1 MNKIRKNTSLILTFF
16 AIVFLSLAFAFSN
29 VGMNNVKASSSDNP
43 EGFVLEVG
51 TDVAVSDEFS
61 GIRLETKVSKTYY
74 NGLKEEYPDATFSFG
89 TWIVPVGLVSGIQ
102 EINENLAGSLN
113 IEAYSEGVV
122 QNLEGSIFDYNVV
135 SYYSIIDYDS
145 IVSTY
150 TALHQVDPDNYPLDN
165 AEDVKANAYKLL
177 IMARSYVKIETG
189 DAIEYNYSGVE
200 FAQSA
205 RLVAAMAIVSG
216 KTISSSE
223 NYNAVLDFIGG
234 TVPTKSD
241 IVVKYNI
248 LHNHKTQSF
257 AFPELVGK
265 TIDEISFNSAKI
277 DYVFNGEDL
286 FIKTDIAPLVNGEE
300 NYLIAYTSEGIIYRE
315 VEFVNI
321 IETPDD
327 FVKAFSLA
335 KGDLTTADSLSKL
348 AVFDKEYYLANNI
361 DFKGYNMPTETY
373 TYTGRNYYSSNKI
386 IKAGLT
392 GTFDGQ
398 GYAIYNLVAPQGGL
412 FGLISGTIKDV
423 AFINCSINNN
433 KSTHSGFLA
442 QMISAG
448 ATVKNVYVKLIDK
461 VSVYK
466 HFAGTYLEYTMVFN
480 NCYFEGDLS
489 LLLSPITNT
498 NGYHTSALT
507 NTNNKAIIITKQMLG
522 SRNEYG
528 VANGIEG
535 NLAGTTEKRPY
546 YGSGVASDGDLDG
559 TGANQHP
566 RKNRISGKFYRYES
580 IEDMLEYYNGN
591 YSQTEPLKALLESFN
606 NEEVFSVI
614 DGKIIWK
621 NDYSLFNGDEKL
633 NNQVNLY
640 AGEGN
645 NEASFSVKDCLGNV
659 VEGFTYELVN
669 NNGVVALEGSKITM
683 VDLGEEELL
692 VKKAN
697 VVYFTIKVIVTK
709 PTIDMTSEKPILLDA
724 NGEEVT
730 IADGTIIGGTV
741 EGGTVIVKGN
751 SIALSFADEAAAA
764 NKEYVVG
771 FETADKIY
779 NYKVKYVTAYIRTAE
794 EFVST
799 FALAKGELT
808 NASTLDDLAT
818 FDGYYVLA
826 NNIDFAGKAMPTE
839 TFVFNASKHYL
850 ASGAYETAKTKGLS
864 GTFDGNGYAI
874 YNVKAPKG
882 GLFGIIA
889 GTVKNVA
896 FINIDIADGANGGL
910 LAAMFAVNGK
920 ISNAYIDYS
929 AGYKASTYA
938 IANLSRYQSI
948 AVLDKVYVSA
958 EIALFKNVVY
968 APTEKATVTQYGSTF
983 DNANF
988 IYISKQSPVI
998 GSGTYRIY
1006 EVKGNKSADNKP
1018 LLNNATATVGNGG
1031 YVTLGSAN
1039 SLRFNSVNAEGDAF
1053 SLVSSYETYKTIIDG
1068 YNGEYFEVGPNG
1080 KIAWIKDTVS

>member
-51 TDVAVSDEFS
+51 TDVAVSDDFS
-61 GIRLETKVSKTYY
+61 GIRLETKVSKAYF
-74 NGLKEEYPDATFSFG
+74 NELKEEYPEATFSFG

-150 TALHQVDPDNYPLDN
+150 TALHQGDPDNYPLDN

-361 DFKGYNMPTETY
+361 DFKGYNMPIETY

-386 IKAGLT
+386 VKAGLT

-498 NGYHTSALT
+498 NGYHTAALT

-528 VANGIEG
+528 DANGIEG

-546 YGSGVASDGDLDG
+546 NGSEVAPDGDLDG
-559 TGANQHP
+559 TGENKHP

-591 YSQTEPLKALLESFN
+591 YSQTEPLKVLLESFN
-606 NEEVFSVI
+606 NEEVFLVL

-633 NNQVNLY
+633 NNQINLY
-640 AGEGN
+640 AVEGH
-645 NEASFSVKDCLGNV
+645 NEAIFSVKDCLGNV
-659 VEGFTYELVN
+659 VDGFTYELVK

-730 IADGTIIGGTV
+730 IAGGTIIGGTV

-839 TFVFNASKHYL
+839 TYTGGFN
-850 ASGAYETAKTKGLS
+850 TKVKNGLS
-864 GTFDGNGYAI
+864 GTFDGQGYTI
-874 YNVKAPKG
+874 YNLVVPAG
-882 GLFGIIA
+882 GIFGVIN

-896 FINIDIADGANGGL
+896 LIDVGVNTTTHTGILAMQVFSTAKFNNLYIKYDGN
-910 LAAMFAVNGK
+910 
-920 ISNAYIDYS
+920 YS
-929 AGYKASTYA
+929 GYKAFAAKYLYYTVPFTNCYFEGNLRLAYSPTWTTDSIDVALTGAHKAIIISEQVITDRHGDWKYYVDATEAGSTKLKGKVGTAEWSSANALKRCSGSLYRYVSVSEMSG
-938 IANLSRYQSI
+938 IYQDSTDERSANLRK
-948 AVLDKVYVSA
+948 L
-958 EIALFKNVVY
+958 L
-968 APTEKATVTQYGSTF
+968 
-983 DNANF
+983 
-988 IYISKQSPVI
+988 
-998 GSGTYRIY
+998 GTYDTNYFTVDSTTGVITW
-1006 EVKGNKSADNKP
+1006 
-1018 LLNNATATVGNGG
+1018 NNAQ
-1031 YVTLGSAN
+1031 
-1039 SLRFNSVNAEGDAF
+1039 
-1053 SLVSSYETYKTIIDG
+1053 
-1068 YNGEYFEVGPNG
+1068 
-1080 KIAWIKDTVS
+1080 